1 MDLDLDLDLDTS
13 WIEKE
18 EKRFSLDLN
27 YKKSPMDSISCVFI
41 YIDRNHSI
49 QKIVKKTES
58 LTPENRILNSRLL
71 QLIQENRHMNNGM
84 KYKNFSILKY
94 VVDLEP
100 ESIQDFTYGDNI
112 VLDCLKEISMFNDVV
127 IEPSIF
133 VFHPLNSLYFFL
145 KEDIMVIQPIKSILK
160 TGSSRSTKKV
170 TIITDVKS
178 NDSKKRGTRKF
189 IST

>member
-1 MDLDLDLDLDTS
+1 MSFLCEFVL
-13 WIEKE
+13 
-18 EKRFSLDLN
+18 
-27 YKKSPMDSISCVFI
+27 
-41 YIDRNHSI
+41 
-49 QKIVKKTES
+49 IVKKTES

-127 IEPSIF
+127 IEPSFFI
-133 VFHPLNSLYFFL
+133 LSILSIFFL
-145 KEDIMVIQPIKSILK
+145 KKIFMFFNL
-160 TGSSRSTKKV
+160 
-170 TIITDVKS
+170 
-178 NDSKKRGTRKF
+178 
-189 IST
+189 

>member
-1 MDLDLDLDLDTS
+1 MDLDLDLDTS

-27 YKKSPMDSISCVFI
+27 YKKTSMDSISCIFI

-49 QKIVKKTES
+49 QKIIKKNES
-58 LTPENRILNSRLL
+58 LNPENCIFNSRLL
-71 QLIQENRHMNNGM
+71 QLIQENRHLNNGM
-84 KYKNFSILKY
+84 KYKIFSILKY

-100 ESIQDFTYGDNI
+100 EFIKEFIHQKDIILDN
-112 VLDCLKEISMFNDVV
+112 CLKEISMFNDIL

-133 VFHPLNSLYFFL
+133 IFHPLNSLYFFL

-160 TGSSRSTKKV
+160 TGPSRTTKKV
-170 TIITDVKS
+170 TILTDKIK
-178 NDSKKRGTRKF
+178 DSKKHGTRKKL
-189 IST
+189 